1 MTDTLVQRLA
11 LHTNL
16 DCQVARRFAKRPT
29 LLDTAT
35 AMVQSRWQQHGLS
48 ANLDPASLN
57 LVSWV
62 PWHGTVWIRPLAQAV
77 VEAYC
82 SKLTLHL
89 AEGDDYLTHHH
100 QPDPAWAL
108 TVELSAVEQL
118 INQVA
123 PCLIDEHLQQLIAY
137 WDQPDESGQSPWNWY
152 ARYLR
157 RVFGQS
163 IDSHYQAASLPSLAL
178 GTARL
183 LHDYPKAASRR
194 AWSNTAMLAVSE
206 LSIDCSSD
214 GKLDVDLASALL
226 IERTDSQPAAAIT
239 LLYTLTGRLLDFS
252 SRQALLEDIGI
263 SWPAA
268 ARTAP
273 RRVTLQP
280 STGDAFEHQA
290 RGMLAQQVRAIQHV
304 GKQFAPVPD
313 PIALNLLVDNL
324 SAMFDQCDDLETARR
339 ASLNERLPDW
349 LRNADS
355 PVLLH
360 YSNLLADIA
369 EGYDRVQGQ
378 FWLDGID
385 SAEDFANHQLSTRMQ
400 HDHPE
405 SAPDPRQ
412 VKVINHQVTAT
423 AVPEQG
429 GVVQTGEINPVTYT
443 LAQLAIGNLGLL
455 KPGKVTLTRDGG
467 VLPAWL
473 SESYLRK
480 IITELDIGSAYPAML
495 RQKMLD
501 DPHQR
506 QERVQLLTRQLRSQ
520 LPAQALELHLRG
532 QDIDK
537 DAAERIAQAINPQQ
551 GTDSPRWVI
560 RPLGF
565 IKSPGATPDH
575 PRNTWLIEADTPAH
589 FPCLLYRPLHT
600 PALLQFAD
608 RLALFVALSTPGEL
622 QTDMLKRLAPDV
634 RKIYA
639 HGGFL
644 EPHLFHPLDDTS
656 QIPLSTPAPVQLASE
671 PASTDPGAA
680 IYQACVEETIERF
693 REHAVT
699 SEQTRLMNWGELGW
713 LLLNSVL
720 PVAGK
725 LVNSIAWLAQMEV
738 ALAAYVESADEQN
751 PTEHRMALVN
761 LLVNIAMLLFSH
773 ALFRERLE
781 LQPEA
786 PVEPCGPTPPASAT
800 ASMPQISETPLQ
812 PELLDFSWAS
822 ARRTLTASQQQ
833 QLMSLQAT
841 VPVSLLHSPA
851 PSGPLGGLYLHE
863 NRLYAVIDGHPFEVA
878 ADTDTDQM
886 RIIGPDRTPGPWIKR
901 GQNGSWQLDL
911 GLRLLGGM
919 PLGKRIQQTREANRQ
934 ALQDVTARI
943 GAASSRAHAQTDA
956 LAAEVA
962 KMDTDDPATLKAS
975 LARVQAL
982 AQFWEQYL
990 DDFERLDTLTG
1001 GTRDFKLNRAKLL
1014 YQAGM
1019 ARQAMLSALH
1029 ELYQGQ
1035 REQLLKL
1042 AHKQSLGESL
1052 SDADARIAGQR
1063 LSELAPLLE
1072 QLMDTTRV
1080 LGQHQ
1085 ARLQQ
1090 SSSRSQPDINRW
1102 YESIT
1107 QLKVTREQ
1115 PVALRFLHVE
1125 TLINRLTFVHTLSE
1139 EALYWLERV
1148 WDGIQLC
1155 MGQRVQFLTTDIASD
1170 EAKVRLLQGLREK
1183 LASVRRQL
1191 QNLDATQV
1199 DTAIKPTLAELA
1211 NDLDDIDNG
1220 VKADLDELPSYPPT
1234 VTVAQLRR
1242 QLPGLIE
1249 TQEHGL
1255 LLGEPRKNDAS
1266 IVDIAGPDQ
1275 HVPSR
1280 AYRLEDG
1287 NWVALARQSDPRPAT
1302 NGKSLK
1308 RLLRESNALMRRVD
1322 ERLQKLEE
1330 QTTGNFLPVEIEE
1343 QVTQQREDL
1352 LAQISAIEARLTAEN
1367 QTDAAPR
1374 QEDAAVVVQA
1384 LYQQSER
1391 LRQAAPRLRTQAALA
1406 QLPRMGDVQYLIE
1419 HGQVQV
1425 SATPGRTRLAKVKG
1439 RPADFMDEYAISH
1452 DGEVLW
1458 YAHFHYP
1465 ALETPKAGFIVGHLK
1480 TAAQRYLTNND
1491 PGTVYRAGITP
1502 AAAQR
1507 FFFNAQ

>member
-29 LLDTAT
+29 LLDTASD
-35 AMVQSRWQQHGLS
+35 MVQARWQDHGLS
-48 ANLDPASLN
+48 ANLEPASLN
-57 LVSWV
+57 LVSRT
-62 PWHGTVWIRPLAQAV
+62 PWHGTPCIRPLAHAV

-89 AEGDDYLTHHH
+89 TEGEDYLTRHH

-108 TVELSAVEQL
+108 TIELCAVEQL

-123 PCLIDEHLQQLIAY
+123 PCLIDEHLQQLVAY
-137 WDQPDESGQSPWNWY
+137 WSQPDDSGQSPWSWY

-157 RVFGQS
+157 RVLGQS
-163 IDSHYQAASLPSLAL
+163 IDSHYQAGSLPSLAL

-183 LHDYPKAASRR
+183 LHDYPKADSRQ
-194 AWSNTAMLAVSE
+194 AWSNTAMLAISE

-214 GKLDVDLASALL
+214 DTLDVDLASALL
-226 IERTDSQPAAAIT
+226 IERRHSQPAPAIT
-239 LLYTLTGRLLDFS
+239 LLYTLTGRLLAFS
-252 SRQALLEDIGI
+252 SRQALLEGIGLG
-263 SWPAA
+263 WPAA
-268 ARTAP
+268 ASTAP
-273 RRVTLQP
+273 RKVTILP
-280 STGDAFEHQA
+280 CTGDAFEHQA
-290 RGMLAQQVRAIQHV
+290 RGMLAQQLRAIQHV
-304 GKQFAPVPD
+304 GKQSTPVPD
-313 PIALNLLVDNL
+313 PIALTLLVDQL

-369 EGYDRVQGQ
+369 EGYDRAQGQ

-385 SAEDFANHQLSTRMQ
+385 NAEDFANHRLSTRMQ
-400 HDHPE
+400 HDHPD
-405 SAPDPRQ
+405 SAPEPSQ

-423 AVPEQG
+423 AVPGQG
-429 GVVQTGEINPVTYT
+429 GVIQAGEITPVTFS

-467 VLPAWL
+467 ALPAWL
-473 SESYLRK
+473 SESYLRT

-501 DPHQR
+501 DPLQR

-520 LPAQALELHLRG
+520 LPAQALEMHLRG

-537 DAAERIAQAINPQQ
+537 DAAERIALALNPQLAT
-551 GTDSPRWVI
+551 GSPRWVI

-565 IKSPGATPDH
+565 ISSPGATADH
-575 PRNTWLIEADTPAH
+575 PHNTWLIEAETPARL
-589 FPCLLYRPLHT
+589 PCLLYRPLHT
-600 PALLQFAD
+600 PTLLQFAD
-608 RLALFVALSTPGEL
+608 RLALFVALGTPGEL
-622 QTDMLKRLAPDV
+622 QTDLLQRLAPDV

-656 QIPLSTPAPVQLASE
+656 QIPLSTPAPVQLAIE
-671 PASTDPGAA
+671 PASVDPGAA
-680 IYQACVEETIERF
+680 IYQACVEETIDRF
-693 REHAVT
+693 RQHAAT
-699 SEQTRLMNWGELGW
+699 SEQTRVLSWGKLGW

-725 LVNSIAWLAQMEV
+725 LVNTIAWLAQMEV

-781 LQPEA
+781 LLPEPPA
-786 PVEPCGPTPPASAT
+786 EPGGQTPPASAA
-800 ASMPQISETPLQ
+800 ASMPQTSITPVQ

-822 ARRTLTASQQQ
+822 ARRKLSTNQQQ
-833 QLMSLQAT
+833 QLTSLQA
-841 VPVSLLHSPA
+841 VVAVSQLHSPA

-863 NRLYAVIDGHPFEVA
+863 NRLHAVIDGQPFEVT
-878 ADTDTDQM
+878 ADSDTDQI
-886 RIIGPDRTPGPWIKR
+886 RIIGPDRTLGPWLKR
-901 GQNGSWQLDL
+901 DQNGSWQLDL
-911 GLRLLGGM
+911 GLRLQGGM

-943 GAASSRAHAQTDA
+943 GAASSRAHTQTDA

-1019 ARQAMLSALH
+1019 ARQTMLSALH

-1042 AHKQSLGESL
+1042 AHKQTLGESL
-1052 SDADARIAGQR
+1052 SDADSRIAGQR
-1063 LSELAPLLE
+1063 LSELAPLLD
-1072 QLMDTTRV
+1072 QLMDTTRI

-1125 TLINRLTFVHTLSE
+1125 TLINRLTFVHALGE
-1139 EALYWLERV
+1139 EGLYWLERL
-1148 WDGIQLC
+1148 WNGIQLV

-1170 EAKVRLLQGLREK
+1170 EAKVRLLQGLGEK

-1191 QNLDATQV
+1191 QNLDATQA
-1199 DTAIKPTLAELA
+1199 DTATKRTLAELA

-1266 IVDIAGPDQ
+1266 IVDVTGPDE

-1287 NWVALARQSDPRPAT
+1287 NWVEIAHQSEPRPAT
-1302 NGKSLK
+1302 AGKSLK
-1308 RLLRESNALMRRVD
+1308 RLLKESSALMRRAD
-1322 ERLQKLEE
+1322 ERLQKLEAH
-1330 QTTGNFLPVEIEE
+1330 TSGTFLPVEIEE
-1343 QVTQQREDL
+1343 QVNQQREEL
-1352 LAQISAIEARLTAEN
+1352 LGQINAIEARLTAAN

-1374 QEDAAVVVQA
+1374 EEDAAFVMQA

-1391 LRQAAPRLRTQAALA
+1391 LSQAAPRLRTRAALA

-1419 HGQVQV
+1419 HDQVQV

-1480 TAAQRYLTNND
+1480 TAAQRYLTSND
-1491 PGTVYRAGITP
+1491 PGSVYRAGITP